1 VNGLSRHQWFV
12 VGLMVALSVVS
23 YVDRTV
29 MSLAGPSIIKEFG
42 ISETQM
48 GTVYSAFLLSYAVL
62 MAPGGWLADRVGA
75 RAVLGLMG
83 VGATLCTFL
92 TPLAATPALAA
103 AIGLLP
109 MFLLVRFVL
118 GAFTAPLYPALAR
131 VSADRIPPLHRARVQ
146 GFVIGGAPL
155 GGAVTPIAF
164 TWLIA
169 TYGWRASFYVA
180 AAITA
185 VMTALWLWFMRE
197 QSPASRAA
205 PLPVRTAAGNL
216 VWRRLLGNRNLVLL
230 TAGYFTINYFE
241 YIFFYW
247 IYYYFGQIRNMG
259 AQDSAVYTTVL
270 LLSMM
275 VGMPAGGA
283 LSDRLVPLLGARRS
297 RLLVAGGGMA
307 LSAVCLFAG
316 TQMTRDLPMVALLS
330 LALALAAAA
339 EGPYWSAAIEAGGA
353 DVGAA
358 CGFMNGVGNIG
369 GLLAPVLTP
378 YIASQFGWPAS
389 LYFASALILA
399 GAATWIFVDP
409 APGSGKQLEPTLT
422 AI

>member
-1 VNGLSRHQWFV
+1 VQGLSRQQWFV
-12 VGLMVALSVVS
+12 VGLMVALSVIS

-48 GTVYSAFLLSYAVL
+48 GAVYSAFLLSYAVL
-62 MAPGGWLADRVGA
+62 MAPGGWLADRFGA
-75 RAVLGLMG
+75 RAILGLMG
-83 VGATLCTFL
+83 VGATLCTLL
-92 TPLAATPALAA
+92 TPLAATPGLAA
-103 AIGLLP
+103 VAGLLP
-109 MFLLVRFVL
+109 VFLIVRFVL

-131 VSADRIPPLHRARVQ
+131 VTADRIPPLHRARVQ
-146 GFVIGGAPL
+146 GFIIGGAPL

-169 TYGWRASFYVA
+169 NYGWRVSFYFA
-180 AAITA
+180 AAVTA

-197 QSPASRAA
+197 GSRSSG
-205 PLPVRTAAGNL
+205 PPPPRVGIAGGDP
-216 VWRRLLGNRNLVLL
+216 VWRRLSGNRNVILL

-247 IYYYFGQIRNMG
+247 IYYYFGEIRGMG
-259 AQDSAVYTTVL
+259 AQDSAVYTTIL

-275 VGMPAGGA
+275 VGMPAGGW
-283 LSDRLVPLLGARRS
+283 LSDRLLPRLGPKNS

-307 LSAVCLFAG
+307 LSAVCMFAG
-316 TQMTRDLPMVALLS
+316 TQMARDLPMVALLS
-330 LALALAAAA
+330 IAIALAAAA
-339 EGPYWSAAIEAGGA
+339 EGPYWSAAIEAGGR

-378 YIASQFGWPAS
+378 YIASQAGWPAS

-399 GAATWIFVDP
+399 GAVTWIFIHP
-409 APGSGKQLEPTLT
+409 AATSGQHLEPTLN